1 MDQESPPV
9 REGHGYNPLR
19 YDHLARFI
27 SYWHQID
34 EVLKL
39 SGGGQNKSILEIG
52 PGNKFLTDY
61 LRKCG
66 LAVRCVDIDQA
77 NSPDCVSSA
86 QNLPVRDDSFDLVV
100 AFQVL
105 EHLPFSLFAPS
116 LQEMGRVAREHL
128 LFSVPDARYFFGLNG
143 CLFSAGRLWRLSFS
157 LPRLTKRV
165 LDRPKPGGHQWEI
178 GRAGFPLSRIIAQIP
193 DSLRLK
199 RHYRI
204 PGNPFHHLFILAAR
218 PRTG

>member
-39 SGGGQNKSILEIG
+39 SGGDQNKSILEIG
-52 PGNKFLTDY
+52 PGNY
-61 LRKCG
+61 
-66 LAVRCVDIDQA
+66 
-77 NSPDCVSSA
+77 VSSA
-86 QNLPVRDDSFDLVV
+86 QNLPLRDGSFDLVV

-165 LDRPKPGGHQWEI
+165 LPRPKPGGHQWEI
-178 GRAGFPLSRIIAQIP
+178 GRAGFSLSRIITQIP
-193 DSLRLK
+193 DPLRLK
-199 RHYRI
+199 RHCRI
-204 PGNPFHHLFILAAR
+204 PGNPFHHSFVLEAS
-218 PRTG
+218 PS